1 MNSMTG
7 KSLTNNSEFT
17 CTMYT
22 QGNDWVADMV
32 PQKKEMKKMFKTIR
46 LRFDSTRQMVSQ
58 VEMTEQGGDTT
69 LITLKDVKLN
79 GKVDE
84 KMFVAQ

>member
-84 KMFVAQ
+84 KIFVAQ

>member
-1 MNSMTG
+1 
-7 KSLTNNSEFT
+7 
-17 CTMYT
+17 
-22 QGNDWVADMV
+22 
-32 PQKKEMKKMFKTIR
+32 MKKMFKTIR

-84 KMFVAQ
+84 KRFVAQ

>member
-1 MNSMTG
+1 
-7 KSLTNNSEFT
+7 
-17 CTMYT
+17 
-22 QGNDWVADMV
+22 MV
-32 PQKKEMKKMFKTIR
+32 PQKKEMKKMFKAIR

>member
-1 MNSMTG
+1 
-7 KSLTNNSEFT
+7 
-17 CTMYT
+17 MYT